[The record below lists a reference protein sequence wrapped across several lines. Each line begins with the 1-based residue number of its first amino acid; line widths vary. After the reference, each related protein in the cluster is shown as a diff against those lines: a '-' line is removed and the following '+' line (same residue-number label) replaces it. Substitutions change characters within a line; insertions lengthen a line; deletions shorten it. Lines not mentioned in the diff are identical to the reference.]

1 VFSFKELRLDS
12 KRVGRLCCERKK
24 RMDIQS
30 LENFTQ
36 NIQVRNLINE
46 DVEVINHS
54 PLKLIGK
61 GRQGAVFQFTDEICV
76 KVFGNEEDCEREYYA
91 LSLGQPTELFPKLYA
106 KGSLF
111 IAMEIIRGVDLRE
124 YLQSQPLTQE
134 ISLRLIEMLV
144 IFKNIGFD
152 RIDHHKRQIFL
163 QPDGKLKVIDVA
175 RAVWRDRVYPYP
187 RKLLTSLGEDNKAVF
202 LSHVQAL
209 APELYQEWE
218 HYIRMDELGRQIFQV
233 LMENPSKK
241 DKVRPLSK
249 RLLTTKEEATYVL
262 QLENLVRKV
271 FKEEW
276 VKTMLAKGYDPDVVL
291 AKMDEYW
298 ERQSQNATNVT
309 QNSMIDIDI
318 LGELDVFG
326 ERVNQGEKNSKDD
339 IDNKENKDKKREKG
353 KHGGKERHEEKD
365 KHGGKERHGEKGKHG
380 GKDSHR
386 EKGKHNEKDSQGNKD
401 KHHSKD
407 KNRRSGK

>member
-1 VFSFKELRLDS
+1 
-12 KRVGRLCCERKK
+12 
-24 RMDIQS
+24 MDIQN
-30 LENFTQ
+30 LQKFTQ

-61 GRQGAVFQFTDEICV
+61 GRQGAVFQFTDDICV

-91 LSLGQPTELFPKLYA
+91 LSLGQHTDLFPKLYA
-106 KGSLF
+106 KGPLY

-134 ISLRLIEMLV
+134 ISLKLIEMLV
-144 IFKNIGFD
+144 TFKDIGFD
-152 RIDHHKRQIFL
+152 RIDHHKRQVFL
-163 QPDGKLKVIDVA
+163 QLDGKLKVIDVA

-202 LSHVQAL
+202 LSHVQVM

-276 VKTMLAKGYDPDVVL
+276 VKTMLAKGYDPDVVM
-291 AKMDEYW
+291 AKIDEYW
-298 ERQSQNATNVT
+298 ERYSANANANAKNVV
-309 QNSMIDIDI
+309 QNSTSEIDI

-326 ERVNQGEKNSKDD
+326 ERANQAEVDKKGNEGKKQKKGKHGEMDRHGEKGKRSE
-339 IDNKENKDKKREKG
+339 KEGQREKG
-353 KHGGKERHEEKD
+353 KHGDKD
-365 KHGGKERHGEKGKHG
+365 RHGEK
-380 GKDSHR
+380 
-386 EKGKHNEKDSQGNKD
+386 D
-401 KHHSKD
+401 KPRNKD
-407 KNRRSGK
+407 KNRRSGR

>member
-1 VFSFKELRLDS
+1 
-12 KRVGRLCCERKK
+12 
-24 RMDIQS
+24 MDILD
-30 LENFTQ
+30 LEKLTQ
-36 NIQVRNLINE
+36 NIQVRNMVNE
-46 DVEVINHS
+46 DVEVINQS
-54 PLKLIGK
+54 SWKLIGK
-61 GRQGAVFQFTDEICV
+61 GRQGAVFQFTDDICV
-76 KVFGNEEDCEREYYA
+76 KVFGNAEDCEREYYA
-91 LSLGQPTELFPKLYA
+91 LSLGQHTELFPKLYA
-106 KGSLF
+106 KGLLY

-134 ISLRLIEMLV
+134 ISLKLIEMLV
-144 IFKNIGFD
+144 TFKDIGFD

-163 QPDGKLKVIDVA
+163 QLDGKLKVIDVA

-233 LMENPSKK
+233 LIENPSQK

-276 VKTMLAKGYDPDVVL
+276 VKTMLAKGYDLDVVMT
-291 AKMDEYW
+291 KIDEYW
-298 ERQSQNATNVT
+298 ERYSQNANKTVP
-309 QNSMIDIDI
+309 NSMSEIDI
-318 LGELDVFG
+318 LGEMDVFG
-326 ERVNQGEKNSKDD
+326 ERAAQMEK
-339 IDNKENKDKKREKG
+339 DNTD
-353 KHGGKERHEEKD
+353 EKD
-365 KHGGKERHGEKGKHG
+365 KNGKKGRYSEKDRHGEKGNHGEKDRHGEKGKHG
-380 GKDSHR
+380 DKDRHG
-386 EKGKHNEKDSQGNKD
+386 EKGKHGDKDRHGEKGKHGDKNRHGEKGKHGDKDRHGEKSRYEEKDRHRG
-401 KHHSKD
+401 KD
-407 KNRRSGK
+407 KNR